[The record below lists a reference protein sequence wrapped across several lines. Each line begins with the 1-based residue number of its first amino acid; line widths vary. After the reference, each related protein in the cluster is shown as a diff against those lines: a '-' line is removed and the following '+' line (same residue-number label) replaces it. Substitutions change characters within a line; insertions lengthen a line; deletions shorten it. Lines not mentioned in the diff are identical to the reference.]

1 MTTPPP
7 YCSCPLREGATGHKR
22 DGAHAPRPNTTT
34 PRGVILALNSPPCY
48 DEDSI
53 FPLLAQFS
61 SQQSLHRFQQCT
73 PSHWSMRRER
83 KKIGTKKKPPHH
95 STSHHWCWFAKETR
109 TFIAHKCLGQ
119 KHKLTLKQY
128 NLWWMHY
135 CSCDILVTA
144 NSFFLNAARDNQCMF
159 DQERSESSWV
169 LTSLGALKFA
179 LTWHLCQR

>member
-7 YCSCPLREGATGHKR
+7 YCFCPLREGATGHKR

-83 KKIGTKKKPPHH
+83 KKIGTKKK
-95 STSHHWCWFAKETR
+95 SHHTTR
-109 TFIAHKCLGQ
+109 LLTTGVGSRKKPGPSLPTSVLGRNINSLSNNTIFDGCTIAH
-119 KHKLTLKQY
+119 
-128 NLWWMHY
+128 
-135 CSCDILVTA
+135 VTF
-144 NSFFLNAARDNQCMF
+144 S
-159 DQERSESSWV
+159 
-169 LTSLGALKFA
+169 
-179 LTWHLCQR
+179 